1 MLYKIIIDHIR
12 ILIFTLS
19 LFSGLLSLDNEYW
32 MKDYGG
38 NGMDE
43 LYNLEI
49 TKTGDYLFVGSTE
62 SKGNGVKSRYNYKGQ
77 IIDCPT
83 PRDNFW
89 IDGSTDIWLLKLDKY
104 GNEIWETTYGSDL
117 NEEAYSVIELSCGN
131 YLILGAKHNLDSNYD
146 IFVVKVDSYGNEIWN
161 RTYGGI
167 LDDKA
172 YHINELIDGN
182 YAIIGS
188 TKSYGNGESDMWFI
202 KIDQDG
208 KELYNRTFGSSL
220 DDFGY
225 FFIEKSNGDFLITG
239 SHTILKDRTYKDKVF
254 TDKKM
259 YSWILST
266 NSKGE
271 ILWENKSNRG
281 IGQFIKKTKS
291 GNYLIRETLSSQG
304 MPNKHLNLRLIDKAG
319 ETIWESFLEDVNG
332 IFGGNTIEESPD
344 DGFYIIS
351 YTYGYID
358 LTDFG
363 DIKLIKTDTKGKKLW
378 EKIYNGQS
386 LGIDRGNSIKL
397 TKDNKLIICGYTNV
411 NGEKVL
417 IELDNNDKEYKSSH
431 QGSLNEIITPL
442 IKNSWIIKT
451 DLNGDIN

>member
-1 MLYKIIIDHIR
+1 
-12 ILIFTLS
+12 
-19 LFSGLLSLDNEYW
+19 

-104 GNEIWETTYGSDL
+104 GNKIWETTYGSDL

-208 KELYNRTFGSSL
+208 EELYNRTFGSSL

-239 SHTILKDRTYKDKVF
+239 SQTILKDRTYKDKVF

-281 IGQFIKKTKS
+281 IGQFIKKNK
-291 GNYLIRETLSSQG
+291 IR
-304 MPNKHLNLRLIDKAG
+304 
-319 ETIWESFLEDVNG
+319 
-332 IFGGNTIEESPD
+332 
-344 DGFYIIS
+344 
-351 YTYGYID
+351 
-358 LTDFG
+358 
-363 DIKLIKTDTKGKKLW
+363 KLF
-378 EKIYNGQS
+378 N
-386 LGIDRGNSIKL
+386 
-397 TKDNKLIICGYTNV
+397 
-411 NGEKVL
+411 
-417 IELDNNDKEYKSSH
+417 
-431 QGSLNEIITPL
+431 
-442 IKNSWIIKT
+442 
-451 DLNGDIN
+451 